1 LNIFTPNSFYFR
13 HNNLLEIKKE
23 NMDLQLKNKVS
34 LVCAASEGLGKASAL
49 ELAKEGS
56 RVAICSRSKEKL
68 ASAQEEILKETGVEI
83 EIFEADLT
91 IHEQIKKLQQ
101 DVKNKLGEIE
111 ILVNNIGG
119 PPPGTFESH
128 SDEDWQKAINLTLM
142 SALRMSQAIL
152 PNMKEKKWG
161 RIINISSVS
170 VKTPV
175 NNLFLS
181 NSIRLG
187 VLGWAKAL
195 SDEVAKDGIT
205 VNSVC
210 PGSTRTN
217 RITSIYSEMVKQ
229 TNQSL
234 EEIEEL
240 SAQNIPMKR
249 IGEPHELAALVAFL
263 ASERASYMTGLAI
276 QVDGGSARTYY

>member
-68 ASAQEEILKETGVEI
+68 ASAQEEILKKTGVEI

-152 PNMKEKKWG
+152 PSMKEKKWG

-229 TNQSL
+229 TDQSL
-234 EEIEEL
+234 EEVEEL